1 MAGQQITN
9 HSSHGVHGHDL
20 HQHNLRYLDT
30 HEPRDHF
37 KGGLLS
43 ALVGLLL
50 LVAAVM
56 LVGRTIAQASILLHN
71 QPPSQMGQRL
81 AMLDTPNYAAKPL
94 AFAAPVKGTSAPL
107 TADGL
112 TRLTG
117 IYHQT
122 LEQAELDTGN
132 IRYHVFDPNH
142 ALADYAAQLGQ
153 TSTAKTFPV
162 CVEGAVSAAGDY
174 GHMGLAAHQVTV
186 RRVC

>member
-1 MAGQQITN
+1 MAVQQSVT
-9 HSSHGVHGHDL
+9 HAHHALHGHDL
-20 HQHNLRYLDT
+20 PPSVGYLDT

-50 LVAAVM
+50 LIAAVM
-56 LVGRTIAQASILLHN
+56 LVGRAIAQAGILLNNH
-71 QPPSQMGQRL
+71 PPSQIGQRL
-81 AMLDTPNYAAKPL
+81 ALLDTPNYAAKPL
-94 AFAAPVKGTSAPL
+94 AFAAPATVNSAPL
-107 TADGL
+107 TSDGL

-117 IYHQT
+117 LYHQT

-132 IRYHVFDPNH
+132 ARYHVFDPEH

-153 TSTAKTFPV
+153 TSTVKTFPV

-174 GHMGLAAHQVTV
+174 GHMGLDAYQVTV